1 MTTEAPAAISNIE
14 DAATVRWLARVLK
27 PVRNRVA
34 NEPTDAA
41 LERIRM
47 RIFGEA
53 PRKTRT
59 LAA

>member
-27 PVRNRVA
+27 PARNRVA

>member
-41 LERIRM
+41 LERIRL